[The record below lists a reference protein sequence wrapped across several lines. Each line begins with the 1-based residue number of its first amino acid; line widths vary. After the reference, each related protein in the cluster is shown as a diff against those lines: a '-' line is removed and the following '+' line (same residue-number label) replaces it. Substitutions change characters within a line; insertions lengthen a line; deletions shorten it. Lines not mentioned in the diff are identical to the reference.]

1 MAIGTLVLR
10 VVVGGLFMGHGLQKL
25 FGWFG
30 GHGIEGTTGMV
41 ERLRYRPSRPFAVL
55 AGLTETLAGLCFAL
69 GFLTPLAA
77 AGIIGMMASAI
88 VAVHLRNGLWNTNGG
103 IELPLTYA
111 TVAAAVVAI
120 GPGTFSLDR
129 ALDLDLSGV
138 GYAVGA
144 IGLGCVVAFIGLA
157 TRSPLLAAEQRSQA
171 DTGRHAA

>member
-1 MAIGTLVLR
+1 MAIGSLVLR

-55 AGLTETLAGLCFAL
+55 VGLTETLAGLGLAL

-77 AGIIGMMASAI
+77 AGIIGVMVSAI
-88 VAVHLRNGLWNTNGG
+88 VTVHLRNGLWNTNGG

-120 GPGTFSLDR
+120 GPGKFSLDR
-129 ALDLDLSGV
+129 ALDLHLSGL

-144 IGLGCVVAFIGLA
+144 VALGCVVAIIGLA
-157 TRSPLLAAEQRSQA
+157 TRSRESAPAAGPA
-171 DTGRHAA
+171 TDTGRHAA